1 MEMAFVFPSL
11 SSYIYIYYHYVPP
24 LIFLCCLF
32 FILFRPTHIYIM
44 LIFTLRRTEL
54 HIGAAGYKYLSTVLA
69 QFQRR
74 VFIRYHKGKHH
85 LNGEHQGMEIPDN
98 GGFIQKFYVVSR
110 CNAAKTFHS
119 FSVHIP
125 FCFLQCIIILIIQ
138 KAGQRRKE
146 KSLQL

>member
-1 MEMAFVFPSL
+1 
-11 SSYIYIYYHYVPP
+11 
-24 LIFLCCLF
+24 
-32 FILFRPTHIYIM
+32 M

-98 GGFIQKFYVVSR
+98 GGLIQKFYVVSR
-110 CNAAKTFHS
+110 CNAAKLLCS
-119 FSVHIP
+119 FFS
-125 FCFLQCIIILIIQ
+125 
-138 KAGQRRKE
+138 
-146 KSLQL
+146 